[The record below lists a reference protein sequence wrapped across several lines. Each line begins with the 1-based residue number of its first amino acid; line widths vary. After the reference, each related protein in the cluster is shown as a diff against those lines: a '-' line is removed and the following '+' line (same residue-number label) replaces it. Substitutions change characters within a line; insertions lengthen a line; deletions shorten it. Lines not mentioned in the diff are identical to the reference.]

1 MKAFI
6 YLGILAILFGSC
18 NEQVESQNEA
28 STENVVEEVSYNVYG
43 AEINSDGIV
52 SYDDLL
58 SQLQQDDTVSVKL
71 EGEIDRT
78 CQVKGC
84 WMKVNV
90 KEGEDPLHVTFQD
103 YGFFVPKEGMEN
115 KATVF
120 EGIAYVDTISVD
132 MLRHYAEDDGK
143 TEEEIAAIVE
153 PEVVLTFEAS
163 GVLIGK

>member
-1 MKAFI
+1 MRSII
-6 YLGILAILFGSC
+6 YLGLFSFLLMSC
-18 NEQVESQNEA
+18 NDETSAQK
-28 STENVVEEVSYNVYG
+28 ENTDQVEEVEVSYSTYG
-43 AEINSDGIV
+43 EEINAEGAV
-52 SYDDLL
+52 SYDNLL
-58 SQLQQDDTVSVKL
+58 AELETKDTVSVKL

-90 KEGEDPLHVTFQD
+90 KEGEEPMHVTFKD
-103 YGFFVPKEGMEN
+103 YGFFVPKEGVE
-115 KATVF
+115 KRATVF

-143 TEEEIAAIVE
+143 SEAEIAEITE

-163 GVLIGK
+163 GVLIGD